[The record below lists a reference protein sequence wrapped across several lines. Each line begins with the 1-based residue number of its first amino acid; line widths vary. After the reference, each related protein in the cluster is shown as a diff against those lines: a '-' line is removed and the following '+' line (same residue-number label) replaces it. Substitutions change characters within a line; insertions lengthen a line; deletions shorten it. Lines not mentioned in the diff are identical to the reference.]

1 MNVSIH
7 NDGLQ
12 EERMYFCGVNY
23 REENYK
29 MQDSQEETDMD
40 LPAAS
45 RRIEESVRV
54 LEDEG
59 VELINIPVP
68 KFSDSDPADIVH
80 DFNRVRAKFI
90 SLTKPYIHRQFDQ
103 IPKNKLHVPK

>member
-1 MNVSIH
+1 
-7 NDGLQ
+7 
-12 EERMYFCGVNY
+12 MYFCGVNY

-29 MQDSQEETDMD
+29 MQDSQEETNMD

-45 RRIEESVRV
+45 RRIEERVRV

-80 DFNRVRAKFI
+80 DFNRVRAQVYLPHKAMHSQDFI
-90 SLTKPYIHRQFDQ
+90 RF
-103 IPKNKLHVPK
+103 PKINYMY

>member
-1 MNVSIH
+1 
-7 NDGLQ
+7 
-12 EERMYFCGVNY
+12 MYFCGVNY

-29 MQDSQEETDMD
+29 MQDSQEETEMD

-45 RRIEESVRV
+45 KRIEERVRV

-59 VELINIPVP
+59 VEFINIPVP

-80 DFNRVRAKFI
+80 DFNRVRANVYLPVTF
-90 SLTKPYIHRQFDQ
+90 TKPYVHTQFQ
-103 IPKNKLHVPK
+103 ERHLYQNSNTLVFLLCF

>member
-7 NDGLQ
+7 NDDLQ

-29 MQDSQEETDMD
+29 MQDSQEKTDMD
-40 LPAAS
+40 LPSAS
-45 RRIEESVRV
+45 RRIEERVRV

-80 DFNRVRAKFI
+80 DFNRVRAQVYLPHKTMHSHTI
-90 SLTKPYIHRQFDQ
+90 SSGSQK
-103 IPKNKLHVPK
+103 